1 MNKKY
6 SGLIIKA
13 QSGFFTVHCAA
24 GTFECRIRG
33 QLNHKRL
40 DTDLATIG
48 DKVII
53 DVLEDGTGIIKEV
66 CERDSVLARRLPS
79 SSSGNKPRYKDHEI
93 QQVLIANVDQA
104 IFVFSCQDPTPNFRM
119 LDRFLVIAAA
129 NDIPAIICANKVD
142 LVGNENA
149 VSIFG
154 LYQDIGYRIVYT
166 STFNKQGM
174 QDLKSL
180 LPGKVSVLAG
190 PSGVGKSTLL
200 NTINPNLGL
209 RVNAISKSNS
219 KGRHTTVYPQL
230 IPINDQGWVADT
242 PGLRALDFFDI
253 EPEEL
258 DAYFVEIA
266 PLVADCTFSNC
277 THTHEPNC
285 AVVSAL
291 VKGEVSKSR
300 YNSFLQ
306 MRKEDVQY

>member
-1 MNKKY
+1 MNNIY

-13 QSGFFTVHCAA
+13 QSGFFTVHCEA
-24 GTFECRIRG
+24 GRFECRIRG

-66 CERDSVLARRLPS
+66 CERDNVLARRLPS
-79 SSSGNKPRYKDHEI
+79 SSSENKPRYKDHEI

-129 NDIPAIICANKVD
+129 NDIPAIICANKID
-142 LVGNENA
+142 LIGTDKA

-154 LYQDIGYRIVYT
+154 LYHDIGYQIVYT
-166 STFNKQGM
+166 STFDKQGM
-174 QDLKSL
+174 QKLKRL

-200 NTINPNLGL
+200 NTLNPSLGL
-209 RVNAISKSNS
+209 RVNSISQSNS

-266 PLVADCTFSNC
+266 PLVAECTFSNC

-285 AVVSAL
+285 AVTSAL
-291 VKGEVSKSR
+291 NKGEVSESR

-306 MRKEDVQY
+306 MRQRN

>member
-1 MNKKY
+1 MNKNCT
-6 SGLIIKA
+6 GLIIKS
-13 QSGFFTVHCAA
+13 QSGFFTVHCEQERI
-24 GTFECRIRG
+24 ECRLRG
-33 QLNHKRL
+33 QLNHKQL

-48 DKVII
+48 DRVII
-53 DVLEDGTGIIKEV
+53 DVFEDGTGIIKEV
-66 CERDSVLARRLPS
+66 CERNRVLSRRLPS
-79 SSSGNKPRYKDHEI
+79 NSYENKPRYKNHEI

-129 NDIPAIICANKVD
+129 NDIPAIICANKID
-142 LVGNENA
+142 LIGAQKA
-149 VSIFG
+149 VSAFE
-154 LYQDIGYRIVYT
+154 LYEDIGYQVVYT
-166 STFNKQGM
+166 STLNNQGVH
-174 QDLKSL
+174 DLKNL

-209 RVNAISKSNS
+209 RVNEISQSS
-219 KGRHTTVYPQL
+219 RKGRHTTVYPQL
-230 IPINDQGWVADT
+230 IPIDDKGWVADT

-266 PLVADCTFSNC
+266 PLVAGCAFSNC
-277 THTHEPNC
+277 THTHEPSC

-291 VKGEVSKSR
+291 IKGQISESR
-300 YNSFLQ
+300 YNSLLQ
-306 MRKEDVQY
+306 MRKQIL

>member
-1 MNKKY
+1 MNKNY

-13 QSGFFTVHCAA
+13 QSGFFTVHCEA
-24 GTFECRIRG
+24 GRFECRIRG

-53 DVLEDGTGIIKEV
+53 DVLEDGTGMIKEV
-66 CERDSVLARRLPS
+66 RERDSVLARRLPS
-79 SSSGNKPRYKDHEI
+79 SSSENKPRYKDHEI

-154 LYQDIGYRIVYT
+154 LYHDIGYQIVYT
-166 STFNKQGM
+166 STFNEQGM
-174 QDLKSL
+174 EDLKNL

-190 PSGVGKSTLL
+190 PSGVGKSSLL

-209 RVNAISKSNS
+209 RVNAISQSSS

-266 PLVADCTFSNC
+266 PLVAECNFSNC

-291 VKGEVSKSR
+291 IKGEVSKSR

-306 MRKEDVQY
+306 MRKQNVQ

>member
-1 MNKKY
+1 MNNIY

-13 QSGFFTVHCAA
+13 QSGFFTVHCEA
-24 GTFECRIRG
+24 GRFECRIRG

-53 DVLEDGTGIIKEV
+53 DVIEDGTGIIKEV
-66 CERDSVLARRLPS
+66 CERDNVLARRLPS
-79 SSSGNKPRYKDHEI
+79 SSSENKPRYKDHEI

-129 NDIPAIICANKVD
+129 NDIPAIICANKID
-142 LVGNENA
+142 LIGTDKA

-154 LYQDIGYRIVYT
+154 LYHDIGYQIVYT
-166 STFNKQGM
+166 STFDKQGM
-174 QDLKSL
+174 QKLKRL

-200 NTINPNLGL
+200 NTLNPSLGL
-209 RVNAISKSNS
+209 RVNSISQSNS

-266 PLVADCTFSNC
+266 PLVAECTFSNC

-285 AVVSAL
+285 AVTSAL
-291 VKGEVSKSR
+291 NKGEVSESR

-306 MRKEDVQY
+306 MRQRN